1 MADIQQTEKKK
12 KKDKGLSKK
21 QFVVSIVGISMAGI
35 LVLGLLFVALF
46 GDSLA
51 GKLSKDRDASEES
64 AKQEAVVDKG
74 LTPEDMSSANERYNA
89 SLELDQAWKSMWL
102 SEMELGENPADFAT
116 INSCEIYSG
125 DASKVHVT
133 GVLPGIPKADSDSIY
148 LFELDT
154 FATGIPDGAEPI
166 GTYRIE
172 RTEPSFEFFANLN
185 FKQASSRLYK
195 KFVVAAKVNDSYE
208 IISSSRYINNPEMVA
223 KYNSHKSSSGIK
235 GLLIDPLKI
244 TSGELDDLGVQQ
256 AVYNIPMRNLM
267 GGGVT
272 YDYGGKTYSFNAGE
286 LQVFDKIFSTL
297 SAKGIQVTAV
307 LLNNDSSCAALKH
320 PNASGGAPY
329 NMFNSSNRDGVD
341 AMAAMASFLADR
353 YSGKGHGLIS
363 NWVVGNEINMRKE
376 WNNYSNVDVDS
387 YTRVY
392 ADGFRVIYNAIK
404 STNSAANVYM
414 PLDQTWNRNRND
426 GDYDGRDVLDSFA
439 AYISKKGDI
448 DWGLAYHPYP
458 VPLTNARFWNT
469 GSFSKYTTY
478 SVDTE
483 MVSMHNLYIVTDYL
497 CQERFRMRNKEVRS
511 VILSEE
517 GYTSTSGED
526 VQAAAYAYAY
536 YIAENNQYI
545 DGFMISRETDAAS
558 EVAQGLA
565 LGLTTPGG
573 GRKKVYNVFKHI
585 NKADG
590 HDYTDFAL
598 PIIGAGSWSEIIRQ
612 H

>member
-1 MADIQQTEKKK
+1 MADKKSRK

-21 QFVVSIVGISMAGI
+21 QFIFSIVGLASVGL
-35 LVLGLLFVALF
+35 LVLGLLFVVLF
-46 GDSLA
+46 GESISKKLRA
-51 GKLSKDRDASEES
+51 GREQTEDAS
-64 AKQEAVVDKG
+64 QVVVVDEG
-74 LTPEDMSSANERYNA
+74 LTEEDMAKASERY
-89 SLELDQAWKSMWL
+89 SISQGLDSAWQSMWL
-102 SEMELGENPADFAT
+102 SEMDLGENPSEFAT
-116 INSCEIYSG
+116 ISECEIYSG
-125 DASKVHVT
+125 DISKVHIT
-133 GVLPGIPKADSDSIY
+133 GILPGIPKSDSDDIY
-148 LFELDT
+148 LFDL
-154 FATGIPDGAEPI
+154 ATYATSIPEGAEPI
-166 GTYRIE
+166 DTYRIE
-172 RTEPSFEFFANLN
+172 KTEPSFEFFANLN

-195 KFVVAAKVNDSYE
+195 KFVVAAKVDGQYK
-208 IISSSRYINNPEMVA
+208 IISSSRYINNPELLA
-223 KYNSHKSSSGIK
+223 KYNSRKTSAGIK

-244 TSGELDDLGVQQ
+244 YSSELDDLGVQQ

-286 LQVFDKIFSTL
+286 LQVFDKIFSSL
-297 SAKGIQVTAV
+297 SSRGIQVTAV
-307 LLNNDSSCAALKH
+307 LLNNDSSCGALKH
-320 PNASGGAPY
+320 PNSSGGAPY
-329 NMFNSSNRDGVD
+329 NMFNSSNDDGVE

-376 WNNYSNVDVDS
+376 WNNYSNVDVDT
-387 YTRVY
+387 YTKVY

-404 STNSAANVYM
+404 STNSAANIYM

-426 GDYDGRDVLDSFA
+426 GDYDGRDVLDVFA
-439 AYISKKGDI
+439 SYINKKGNI

-483 MVSMHNLYIVTDYL
+483 MVSMHNLYIVTDYM
-497 CQERFRMRNKEVRS
+497 CQEQFRDRNGEVRS
-511 VILSEE
+511 VILSEQ

-536 YIAENNQYI
+536 YIADNNQYI
-545 DGFMISRETDAAS
+545 DGFMISRETDAPS

-573 GRKKVYNVFKHI
+573 GHKKIYNVFKHI

>member
-1 MADIQQTEKKK
+1 MADNIKKK
-12 KKDKGLSKK
+12 KKSKGLSKK
-21 QFVVSIVGISMAGI
+21 QFILSITGLSLAGAI
-35 LVLGLLFVALF
+35 ILGLLFTILF
-46 GDSLA
+46 GENLVRKWKSNDNVENMQS
-51 GKLSKDRDASEES
+51 GQD
-64 AKQEAVVDKG
+64 VIVDEG
-74 LTPEDMSSANERYNA
+74 LTQADMDNALERYNI
-89 SLELDQAWKSMWL
+89 SQGLDDAWKSMWL
-102 SEMELGENPADFAT
+102 SEMDLGENPSEFAT
-116 INSCEIYSG
+116 ISSCEIYSG
-125 DASKVHVT
+125 DVSKVRVS
-133 GVLPGIPKADSDSIY
+133 GILPGIPKSDSDDIY
-148 LFELDT
+148 LFDLAT
-154 FATGIPDGAEPI
+154 YATGIPEDAEPI
-166 GTYRIE
+166 DTYRIE
-172 RTEPSFEFFANLN
+172 KTEPSFEFFANLN

-195 KFVVAAKVNDSYE
+195 KFVVAAKVNGKYE
-208 IISSSRYINNPEMVA
+208 IISTSRYVTNPEMVA
-223 KYNSHKSSSGIK
+223 KHNNHKKAAGIK

-244 TSGELDDLGVQQ
+244 YTGELDDLGVQQ

-286 LQVFDKIFSTL
+286 LQVFDKIFSSL
-297 SAKGIQVTAV
+297 SSRGIQVTAV
-307 LLNNDSSCAALKH
+307 ILNNDSSCGALKH

-329 NMFNSSNRDGVD
+329 NMFNSSNSEGVD

-353 YSGKGHGLIS
+353 YSGNGHGLIS

-376 WNNYSNVDVDS
+376 WNNYSNVDVDT

-426 GDYDGRDVLDSFA
+426 GDYDGRDVLDIFA
-439 AYISKKGDI
+439 DYIKKKGDI

-483 MVSMHNLYIVTDYL
+483 MVSMHNLYVVTDYL
-497 CQERFRMRNKEVRS
+497 TNERFLDRNGEVRS
-511 VILSEE
+511 VILSEQ

-545 DGFMISRETDAAS
+545 DGFMISRETDAGP

-573 GRKKVYNVFKHI
+573 GHKKVYNVFKHI

-598 PIIGAGSWSEIIRQ
+598 PIIGAGSWSEIVRQ